1 MTDIKELFDDLEQEA
16 NAFDD
21 YFGDAH
27 FGGTPVTNL
36 EQQSEN
42 TPKTTAPSKLSK
54 TPGTISHSM
63 NARMATITSTVE
75 KYGISDISF
84 DSSLASKR
92 SLVDALDLLCNL
104 AVGNQRAEQQM
115 NDRVTQLEAG
125 NARSSRDISHI
136 QEELKKERLK
146 SSARDSQLLDQR
158 DVQAR
163 EMDTEA
169 HARELVDL
177 ECRKMGRREQQYKHK
192 LKRKETEHA
201 KLREQLLS
209 IQKKSSMSG

>member
-1 MTDIKELFDDLEQEA
+1 MNESDLFADLEQEA

-21 YFGDAH
+21 YFGNAH
-27 FGGTPVTNL
+27 FGGTPVTNM
-36 EQQSEN
+36 EQQSAK
-42 TPKTTAPSKLSK
+42 TPKSQATSKPSK
-54 TPGTISHSM
+54 TPGTISHSL
-63 NARMATITSTVE
+63 NARMATLTSAIE
-75 KYGISDISF
+75 KHGISGISL
-84 DSSLASKR
+84 DGTLASQR

-104 AVGNQRAEQQM
+104 AVGSQRAERQM

-177 ECRKMGRREQQYKHK
+177 ECRRMGRREQQYKHK
-192 LKRKETEHA
+192 LKRKDTEHA

-209 IQKKSSMSG
+209 IQKKSSMPG